1 MFELSRFVD
10 DLRASLT
17 DPTHAATREV
27 IARVVCDPCSVV
39 RELGEPDKAGFRILH
54 RAPDLTVIN
63 AIWAPNQFAP
73 PHEHRLCAVIG
84 MYGGREDNVFWRRIP
99 GRNDLQIEISGG
111 RALSAGDVVVL
122 GRDVIHSVINPVA
135 ALSAA
140 LHVYDGDFLAVTR
153 SMWDSESLIEKP
165 YDLNTVLTVPVEGL
179 REIYSK

>member
-1 MFELSRFVD
+1 MFDLGRFVD
-10 DLRASLT
+10 DLRASLADRT
-17 DPTHAATREV
+17 RIATQEI
-27 IARVVCDPCSVV
+27 IARAVSDPRSIV
-39 RELGEPDKAGFRILH
+39 RHLGEPDKAGVRILH

-99 GRNDLQIEISGG
+99 GRTHLQVEISGG
-111 RALSAGDVVVL
+111 RALSTGDVVVL
-122 GRDVIHSVINPVA
+122 DRDVIHSVINPVA

-179 REIYSK
+179 